1 MRRCLVRVATVGVA
15 VTTLAAMPAPA
26 QRVLGIG
33 EDALVLPRGML
44 RVRTLGQW
52 TSFNERYGLNT
63 PGRESGSLEP
73 LGIDFVLDTVG
84 VREFPNLN
92 AGPTGLQEGLRAL
105 TGNPAFNLSLGSTR
119 LDLRAQVTAVPFVI
133 EAGLSRRFSLG
144 IQVPYVQT
152 RNSAFFDVNPNQR
165 EGNLGFNPALAV
177 PAAAAQNALMFSQ
190 FQTAAASLQTSL
202 DACAA
207 NPGASPSCPALNAQ
221 RSNAQALIANSTAF
235 AGGVNQIYSSSPFVP
250 IRNTDAQL
258 AIEARVAAFRALYAQ
273 FGVNDIAPTTTGP
286 FASQNTLT
294 AADAQTILTDP
305 LFGVQADPIQTVTR
319 SHVGDIDVGGKFLL
333 LDTFGNSTVAR
344 MQPEGLNFRLS
355 VGGVVRLPTGQAESP
370 DNFIDIGGGQGQTDL
385 EGRVFADLLLGSRFW
400 QSFVV
405 RYNAQLADDQHV
417 RITDLPNRT
426 FAPLY
431 RRQKVERNLG
441 DIFEFE
447 TTPRIVVNDFFAV
460 SGQYVYRAKSSDRYA
475 GTFAIPAA
483 VTGFADI
490 TLDASTLD
498 LETEQKE
505 HRLGGGISFSNLYA
519 YEQKKAGI
527 PFEVTYLHWQTVKGS
542 GNVPKAFTDQIQLR
556 LYARVFGN

>member
-1 MRRCLVRVATVGVA
+1 MRRSLVRVSTVALAFTA
-15 VTTLAAMPAPA
+15 VFAMPAA
-26 QRVLGIG
+26 GQRVLGIG
-33 EDALVLPRGML
+33 DDALVLPRGVV

-52 TSFNERYGLNT
+52 TFFNERYGLNT
-63 PGRESGSLEP
+63 PGRADGSLEP
-73 LGIDFVLDTVG
+73 LGIDFALDTVG
-84 VREFPNLN
+84 IREFPNL
-92 AGPTGLQEGLRAL
+92 GGLQTGLRSL
-105 TGNPAFNLSLGSTR
+105 TGNPNFNLSLGTTR
-119 LDLRAQVTAVPFVI
+119 LDLRAHVTAIPFVI
-133 EAGLSRRFSLG
+133 EAGVSPRFSLG

-152 RNSAFFDVNPNQR
+152 RNSAFFEVNPNRR

-177 PAAAAQNALMFSQ
+177 PAAAAQNALMFTQ
-190 FQTAAASLQTSL
+190 FTTAAATLQASL

-207 NPGASPSCPALNAQ
+207 NPAASPNCPALNAQ
-221 RSNAQALIANSTAF
+221 RASAQSLIANSNAF
-235 AGGVNQIYSSSPFVP
+235 AGGVNQIYSTSPFVP

-273 FGVNDIAPTTTGP
+273 FGVTSIAATTTGP

-294 AADAQTILTDP
+294 LRDAQTILTDP
-305 LFGVQADPIQTVTR
+305 RFGVEADPIRTVSR
-319 SHVGDIDVGGKFLL
+319 SHVGDIDIGGKFLL
-333 LDTFGNSTVAR
+333 FDTFGNSTAAR
-344 MQPEGLNFRLS
+344 MSPQGLNFRAS

-385 EGRVFADLLLGSRFW
+385 EGRLFADLLLGSRFW

-405 RYNAQLADDQHV
+405 RYNNQLGDDQYM
-417 RITDLPNRT
+417 RITDLPNRNL
-426 FAPLY
+426 APLY

-441 DIFEFE
+441 NIFEFE
-447 TTPRIVVNDFFAV
+447 TTPRVVVNDFFAV
-460 SGQYVYRAKSSDRYA
+460 SGMYVYRSKSQDHYT

-498 LETEQKE
+498 LETETKE

-519 YEQKKAGI
+519 FDQKKASI
-527 PFEVTYLHWQTVKGS
+527 PFEVTYLHWQTVNGS

-556 LYARVFGN
+556 VYARLFGN